1 MLVRVFAQMRRQ
13 ASPQISAYA
22 ARGSL
27 VSGVKDGAR
36 VKERPILFQGDMVR
50 AVHADEKTQTR
61 RALNPQPMA
70 WVGVQKLVFIKD
82 PWHPDAFKG
91 TPVEGRFKV
100 KGPRESVWCGEDF
113 SGNIVGVYGRCP
125 YGLVGDRLWVREAF
139 YVQPELWARN
149 HGPQPVHYAADTNRE
164 EVEDYV
170 QKPSIHMPRWASR
183 ITLEITGV
191 RVERVQEI
199 SEEDARAEGIDARP
213 QAAIPWYRDL
223 WDSINADRG
232 YGWAANPLVWV
243 VMFKR
248 LK

>member
-1 MLVRVFAQMRRQ
+1 
-13 ASPQISAYA
+13 
-22 ARGSL
+22 
-27 VSGVKDGAR
+27 
-36 VKERPILFQGDMVR
+36 MVR

-183 ITLEITGV
+183 IILEVTDIQV
-191 RVERVQEI
+191 QRLQEI
-199 SEEDARAEGIDARP
+199 SVQDCIAEGISTESVEDIDVVS
-213 QAAIPWYRDL
+213 AAFRIRKKFSEL